1 MEQKI
6 NLKQLEKSSASAI
19 FQTGLVEIGIALVL
33 LVSSLAM
40 IFDDY
45 RYYIDIFYLLPVAF
59 MVLAV
64 KYIAQPRMGIVKYG
78 KRRVSRSRLM
88 MISITLFLVIMVSL
102 TFFGTSNNLD
112 ELINPRWIVTGIIF
126 FICVAVAFFLNFDRM
141 YFYAFLMAGAFNLSE
156 EIRESPGVIS
166 QGGYAYLFASMILLG
181 IGCVFL
187 INFLKK
193 NPIPENELTYEN

>member
-6 NLKQLEKSSASAI
+6 NLKQLEKKSASAI

-45 RYYIDIFYLLPVAF
+45 RYYIDILYLLPVAF

-78 KRRVSRSRLM
+78 KKRVKRSRLM
-88 MISITLFLVIMVSL
+88 MISITLILVIMVSL
-102 TFFGTSNNLD
+102 TFFGTSNSMK

-126 FICVAVAFFLNFDRM
+126 FICIAVAFFLNFDRM

-156 EIRESPGVIS
+156 EIRESPGFIS

-181 IGCVFL
+181 IGFVFL
-187 INFLKK
+187 VNFLKK
-193 NPIPENELTYEN
+193 NPLPEKELRYEK

>member
-78 KRRVSRSRLM
+78 KRRVRRSRLM